1 MRIVDEKTVGDL
13 IIETDTQYNDLDAGT
28 VVVNVNVTARLYG
41 IINKDIIIKRGSK
54 VYIHGTLRGQVVDQ
68 GGDIYIY
75 DR

>member
-28 VVVNVNVTARLYG
+28 VVVNANVTARLYG

-54 VYIHGTLRGQVVDQ
+54 VYIHGKLRGQVVDQ
-68 GGDIYIY
+68 GGEVYIY
-75 DR
+75 DK